1 MHEINEENSTAPRY
15 SFTHGNQSYV
25 SCTEEELRA
34 HGCTEA
40 QIKQAKNNYYNGI
53 AYHYITR
60 YYEIWRQLTIDRV
73 GSNAEK
79 TKMFTF
85 IDKVRDWTESD
96 NPTQEQLHAIQP

>member
-1 MHEINEENSTAPRY
+1 MSELKPEFNEEPRY
-15 SFTHGNQSYV
+15 TLTYGNQSYV

-34 HGCTEA
+34 HGCSEA

-53 AYHYITR
+53 AYNYITR

-73 GSNAEK
+73 GSSAQK